1 MENIISEEEFDG
13 FYVVQCPYC
22 HRSKNKSYF
31 KKGEMTPYC
40 PVCHRELGKENI
52 IKTIRKKING
62 IKDRCSSIVTEEASY
77 FNY

>member
-1 MENIISEEEFDG
+1 MAF
-13 FYVVQCPYC
+13 
-22 HRSKNKSYF
+22 F

-52 IKTIRKKING
+52 IKTIRKKTNG